1 MAQARASPKRKGGAR
16 RVCALIRRVASGEKI
31 VASGQWSVVSGQW
44 SVNAD
49 SASFGEGTLGANQ
62 VSRVPE
68 SGCPL
73 PLSAMICGPDG
84 GKTPRKRVE
93 KAVFSGIGYVDDN
106 GATPVSRHS

>member
-1 MAQARASPKRKGGAR
+1 MTQACAAQAEGRRAA
-16 RVCALIRRVASGEKI
+16 RVCFDTASGERIVASGERI
-31 VASGQWSVVSGQW
+31 VASGQWSV
-44 SVNAD
+44 NPD

-62 VSRVPE
+62 VSRVPK

-84 GKTPRKRVE
+84 GKTPRKGVE

-106 GATPVSRHS
+106 GATPVSRYS